1 LIVEDFE
8 EHAKLMEGFHRRYIA
23 SKKAIEFWLKLIE
36 GLKIDVIAPQ
46 HGAIF
51 EGENVKKF
59 LNWLRSLDKVGVDR
73 LEEIVQIKRA
83 A

>member
-23 SKKAIEFWLKLIE
+23 SKKAIEFWLKLID

-51 EGENVKKF
+51 EGDNVKKF

-73 LEEIVQIKRA
+73 LEEIVQIKRVA
-83 A
+83 